1 MDMQTGRR
9 NAATKQRGFTLMEVL
24 VATIV
29 MLVGL
34 VAVAQLVP
42 LSIRLN
48 GANRND
54 STALVYAQREL
65 DEMLDQPINAL
76 SFTDGN
82 GVLCAPA
89 GAVCNLGD
97 PTKPKVLVGSPVVMF
112 NNRPAVDFTQAQV
125 ANYSFT
131 YLDPNDPFRLTYDVR
146 WAVITYSNGVTSSGK
161 RFIVGVQRRGGNA
174 PLRPV
179 TLDTMVGK

>member
-1 MDMQTGRR
+1 MRTR
-9 NAATKQRGFTLMEVL
+9 NRKTAAKQRGFTLMEVL
-24 VATIV
+24 VATMV
-29 MLVGL
+29 MIVGL

-48 GANRND
+48 GANRDD

-82 GVLCAPA
+82 GVLCAPV

-112 NNRPAVDFTQAQV
+112 NNTPTVDYTQAPV

-131 YLDPNDPFRLTYDVR
+131 YVDPNDPFRMTYDVR
-146 WAVITYSNGVTSSGK
+146 WAVITYSNGVTASGK
-161 RFIVGVQRRGGNA
+161 RFIVGVQRRGGNN